1 MKYLYHHN
9 LFVRAAA
16 SLALVAAIA
25 AIAVV
30 ASGCDTDAKEPCG
43 PTQESW
49 APETC

>member
-1 MKYLYHHN
+1 MKYLYHRN
-9 LFVRAAA
+9 LLIRTAA
-16 SLALVAAIA
+16 SLALVTAIA

-30 ASGCDTDAKEPCG
+30 ASGCSQEPCG